1 MWSEL
6 QQSLVDK
13 VNAHPKATWKAGF
26 NDRFAHHTVSD
37 LELILGGVSSVSKLK
52 KVLEDSFIHVISHLF
67 VLQVKHL
74 KKMCGTIM
82 IPAKKLDPS
91 ISTVSFDHEN
101 LRLPKN
107 FDARKEWDHCPS
119 LRVILGIFRS
129 CNSIN

>member
-26 NDRFAHHTVSD
+26 NERFAHHT
-37 LELILGGVSSVSKLK
+37 
-52 KVLEDSFIHVISHLF
+52 
-67 VLQVKHL
+67 VKHL

-101 LRLPKN
+101 LKLPKN

-119 LRVILGIFRS
+119 LRVVLGIFRS